1 MSTFAIANLISGR
14 RQLSVRMA
22 GAAGVTVLGVCFLGL
37 VPFLGVEPTA
47 GAGYADTPTYS
58 VNRAFKGDRL
68 PVIAQTNPAL
78 SHGVAK
84 SQQQSQQQSQQRK
97 EIPFGCDASFSP
109 ITAPRLAYV
118 YGRCLS

>member
-1 MSTFAIANLISGR
+1 MSTFAIAKLVPGR
-14 RQLSVRMA
+14 RQLSVRIV
-22 GAAGVTVLGVCFLGL
+22 GAAGATALGMVFLGL
-37 VPFLGVEPTA
+37 VPFLGAEPSA
-47 GAGYADTPTYS
+47 GAGYADAPAYS

-68 PVIAQTNPAL
+68 PVVSKSNPAL
-78 SHGVAK
+78 SHGLAN
-84 SQQQSQQQSQQRK
+84 SLQQSQQRK